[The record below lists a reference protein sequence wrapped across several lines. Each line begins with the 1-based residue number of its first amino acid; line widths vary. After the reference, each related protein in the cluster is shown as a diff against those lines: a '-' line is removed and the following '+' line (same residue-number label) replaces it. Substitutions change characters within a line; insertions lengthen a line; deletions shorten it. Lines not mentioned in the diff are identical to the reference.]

1 MSVQQSRRGAQPV
14 PSVRLSAPAKIN
26 PYLQVLGRRS
36 DGFHSL
42 DTTMLALDLRDE
54 IKIELTRGAG
64 LSLCVEGPAASAD
77 IPNDARNLV
86 WKAAQLALD
95 EKLATNAVGGEPGL
109 ALTLIKRIPSQAGLG
124 GGSADAAATL
134 IGCNR
139 LLALGLSKEAMG
151 MRLATLGSD
160 CAFFAEADMTG
171 FARCQGR
178 GELVEPLTPIDA
190 AWNFVVIVPELE
202 CPTSVV
208 YSALERTLSG
218 DSDSSSV
225 PFTRFTDS
233 ESRIRN
239 QLFNRLEAAAMV
251 AIPQLQVWRSF
262 LDDEC
267 AAQGPHDCGAQ
278 ATASSKTSHRKP
290 PTEHF
295 RLSGS
300 GSAFF
305 GVYRHE
311 GQAREA
317 LGGILQGARERGL
330 PMRGGWL
337 LHPNGRGASFL

>member
-1 MSVQQSRRGAQPV
+1 MSPQQAPLGAQSSA
-14 PSVRLSAPAKIN
+14 SVRLSAPAKIN

-36 DGFHSL
+36 DGFHDL
-42 DTTMLALDLRDE
+42 DTTMLALDLCDE
-54 IKIELTRGAG
+54 IEIERTQRAG
-64 LSLCVEGPAASAD
+64 LSLRVEGPAASAD
-77 IPNDARNLV
+77 IPTDARNLV

-95 EKLATNAVGGEPGL
+95 EKHATNTIGDEPGL

-139 LLALGLSKEAMG
+139 LLDLGLSNGAMG

-160 CAFFAEADMTG
+160 CAFFVGADMTG

-251 AIPQLQVWRSF
+251 AIPQLKVWRSF
-262 LDDEC
+262 LNGEC
-267 AAQGPHDCGAQ
+267 AAQGSQGRGAQ
-278 ATASSKTSHRKP
+278 AAAHSKSSHRKP

-330 PMRGGWL
+330 PMRGSWL